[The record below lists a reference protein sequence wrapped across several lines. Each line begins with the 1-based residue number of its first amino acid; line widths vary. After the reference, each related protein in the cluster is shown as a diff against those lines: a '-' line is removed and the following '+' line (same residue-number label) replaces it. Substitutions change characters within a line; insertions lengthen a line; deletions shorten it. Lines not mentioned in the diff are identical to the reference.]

1 MLVAQGQERIEK
13 VAPVVQQMHGS
24 LTAAM
29 TRVRLKRARKSRNAR
44 ARLPGLKD
52 LSV

>member
-1 MLVAQGQERIEK
+1 MLVAQGQERIED
-13 VAPVVQQMHGS
+13 VAQKLRRRHGS

-29 TRVRLKRARKSRNAR
+29 TREGLRRARKGRTAR

-52 LSV
+52 LSE